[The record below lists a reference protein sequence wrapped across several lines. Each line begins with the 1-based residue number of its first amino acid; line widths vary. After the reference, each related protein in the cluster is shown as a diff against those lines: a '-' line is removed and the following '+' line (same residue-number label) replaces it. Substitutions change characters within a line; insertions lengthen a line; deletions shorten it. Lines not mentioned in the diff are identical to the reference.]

1 MYNYENIN
9 SGGKTMSTDYDFK
22 FGKNLRAIRMA
33 CKLTQEEFSHKSDYT
48 ASSKALFSFKKK
60 LSYMITFP

>member
-1 MYNYENIN
+1 
-9 SGGKTMSTDYDFK
+9 MSTDYDFK